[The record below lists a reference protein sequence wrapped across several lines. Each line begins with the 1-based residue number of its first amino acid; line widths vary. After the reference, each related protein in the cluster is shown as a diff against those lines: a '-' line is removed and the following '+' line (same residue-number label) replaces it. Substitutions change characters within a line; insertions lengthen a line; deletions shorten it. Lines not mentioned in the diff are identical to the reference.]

1 MSDPAFFLCLRNEKY
16 HKEKTITMRYKKD
29 SLKLGVFD
37 SKEVKVDSSLRAP
50 FKELLKV
57 LEGLVYCAS
66 KGGCC
71 EGSKFKTPPGA
82 VILRGI
88 KEGENLVSE
97 ISITWSLSN
106 IDLACPEEAQIKVH
120 FVEGYMR
127 EPLVISIQNCRV
139 FFKALSLELGF
150 QPALGEQHL
159 KGLPQPQFFAK
170 VHRMIAIHALGV
182 TPNKTANL

>member
-37 SKEVKVDSSLRAP
+37 SKEVKVDSGLRAP
-50 FKELLKV
+50 FKELLNV
-57 LEGLVYCAS
+57 L
-66 KGGCC
+66 

-88 KEGENLVSE
+88 NEGENLVSE
-97 ISITWSLSN
+97 ISITWTAPN
-106 IDLACPEEAQIKVH
+106 IVLTGPEEAQIKVH
-120 FVEGYMR
+120 FVEGYVN
-127 EPLVISIQNCRV
+127 EPLVISITNCRV

>member
-1 MSDPAFFLCLRNEKY
+1 MSAFHLCLRNEKY

-57 LEGLVYCAS
+57 LEGS
-66 KGGCC
+66 KLR
-71 EGSKFKTPPGA
+71 PPGA

-97 ISITWSLSN
+97 ISITWTLSN
-106 IDLACPEEAQIKVH
+106 IGLACPEEAQIKVH
-120 FVEGYMR
+120 FVEGYMK

>member
-1 MSDPAFFLCLRNEKY
+1 MSSFYLCLRNEKY
-16 HKEKTITMRYKKD
+16 HKDKIITMRYRKAG
-29 SLKLGVFD
+29 LFN

-50 FKELLKV
+50 FKVFLNV
-57 LEGLVYCAS
+57 LSENQN
-66 KGGCC
+66 
-71 EGSKFKTPPGA
+71 TPDR
-82 VILRGI
+82 IRRGI
-88 KEGENLVSE
+88 KKGKNFVSE
-97 ISITWSLSN
+97 IGITWTAFSELET
-106 IDLACPEEAQIKVH
+106 AKIKVY
-120 FVEGYMR
+120 FVEGYVN

-170 VHRMIAIHALGV
+170 VHKMIAIHALGV

>member
-1 MSDPAFFLCLRNEKY
+1 MSAFHLCLRNEKY
-16 HKEKTITMRYKKD
+16 HKDKIITMRYRKAG
-29 SLKLGVFD
+29 LFN

-50 FKELLKV
+50 FKEFLNV
-57 LEGLVYCAS
+57 LSEIQITIIP
-66 KGGCC
+66 KN
-71 EGSKFKTPPGA
+71 F
-82 VILRGI
+82 
-88 KEGENLVSE
+88 VSE
-97 ISITWSLSN
+97 IGITWTEEV
-106 IDLACPEEAQIKVH
+106 DLLDLEELENAEIKVH
-120 FVEGYMR
+120 FVEGYMK

-170 VHRMIAIHALGV
+170 VHSMIAIHALGV

>member
-1 MSDPAFFLCLRNEKY
+1 MSDPAFYLCLRNEKY

-29 SLKLGVFD
+29 SLKLGVFG

-57 LEGLVYCAS
+57 LEGWRWRYHLSFPC
-66 KGGCC
+66 
-71 EGSKFKTPPGA
+71 TPPGA
-82 VILRGI
+82 VILRGF

-97 ISITWSLSN
+97 ISITWTPSN
-106 IDLACPEEAQIKVH
+106 IQLTGPEQAQIKVH